1 MKYRKMILGA
11 LVAVMLGFCGHLDTY
26 SETVTA
32 TENTI
37 TATDRNGAT
46 VTLTE
51 CRTDDGDRLLLEG
64 VEEGH
69 RYRVRARD
77 QMTFYHGQRKMLEA
91 VSGCVVCVD
100 TDGKHHAIKTNGN
113 GDALRDSLQPFDR
126 DRADNAP
133 IIFATKRDKTY
144 NRRKYL
150 AVDTDAQTFT
160 TEPPRAWYIRDELIE
175 IGSRDLAKL
184 AEALTVRGYEER

>member
-69 RYRVRARD
+69 RYRVRLDSFGTWSRED
-77 QMTFYHGQRKMLEA
+77 
-91 VSGCVVCVD
+91 D
-100 TDGKHHAIKTNGN
+100 AI
-113 GDALRDSLQPFDR
+113 
-126 DRADNAP
+126 
-133 IIFATKRDKTY
+133 I
-144 NRRKYL
+144 
-150 AVDTDAQTFT
+150 
-160 TEPPRAWYIRDELIE
+160 
-175 IGSRDLAKL
+175 
-184 AEALTVRGYEER
+184 TVKEEHRQ